1 MILQSRRSNDPETL
15 RQNGPLKT
23 KSGKETCLYRRSKNS
38 QVKIQRGL
46 IQDKI

>member
-23 KSGKETCLYRRSKNS
+23 KSGKETCVSTEG
-38 QVKIQRGL
+38 VKTLR
-46 IQDKI
+46 